1 MDYTSI
7 LGIDVASSKLDLC
20 LKNEKGLEYDQL
32 DYTGDALESFLG
44 NHPEINPTNCLVGM
58 ESTGD
63 YHLKVLKFFLEKGFL
78 VKVLNPILTKQY
90 TRTTIRGTKTDKKDS
105 ELICKLISEGEGEL
119 AFLSDFSGNSKEFLR
134 LSNTLTKYASGLK
147 QRVQS
152 VERKSLPE
160 TEKIVE
166 HLKEV
171 INSLEKLSHSL
182 VDKATAK
189 RSQNEEL
196 IDSIPGFAL
205 KLSAI
210 VSWEIGDIHQFRN
223 AKSLVAYAG
232 LDPRIKQSGN
242 KLHTTGR
249 LTKRGSPHLRTAL
262 FLAANVAHQYDPEL
276 KEYYYKKKSEN
287 RTHKEILCMIS
298 RKLLAR
304 IYAVLK
310 EQRPYLKKDE
320 SINYPQI

>member
-7 LGIDVASSKLDLC
+7 LGIDVASSKLDVC
-20 LKNEKGLEYDQL
+20 LKSEKGLEYDQL
-32 DYTGDALESFLG
+32 DYTDDALDNFLD
-44 NHPEINPTNCLVGM
+44 NHPEISSSNCLVGM

-63 YHLKVLKFFLEKGFL
+63 YHLKVLKFFLEKGFQ

-105 ELICKLISEGEGEL
+105 EIICKLIDQGEGDL
-119 AFLSDFSGNSKEFLR
+119 ADLNDFSGNSKEFLR

-147 QRVQS
+147 QRMQS
-152 VERKSLPE
+152 VKRKSLPGTKGITKQLE
-160 TEKIVE
+160 N
-166 HLKEV
+166 V
-171 INSLEKLSHSL
+171 INSLEKLSGSL
-182 VDKATAK
+182 VDKATIN
-189 RSQNEEL
+189 RSQDEEL
-196 IDSIPGFAL
+196 IDSIPGFAI

-210 VSWEIGDIHQFRN
+210 VSWEIGDVHQFKN

-232 LDPRIKQSGN
+232 LDPRIRQSGH

-249 LTKRGSPHLRTAL
+249 LTKRGSSHLRTAL
-262 FLAANVAHQYDPEL
+262 FLAANVARRHDPEL
-276 KEYYYKKKSEN
+276 KEYYHKKQSEG
-287 RTHKEILCMIS
+287 RSHKEILCMIS

-310 EQRPYLKKDE
+310 ERRPYVKR
-320 SINYPQI
+320 